1 MKWALLP
8 NAKFRT
14 RLVAFYL
21 LIALIPLALFSL
33 ISSAVS
39 ISRARNMAD
48 SHTAQMVSQ
57 VSNSIDVYIQ
67 SIDKMANYISLTL
80 TGGLSSP
87 VLKNP
92 FPFDERALGV
102 ALGNLAT
109 SHPEIAGV
117 LVAMEDERYTCVG
130 MTRISRDPFKDEEWY
145 KSAARSK
152 GKIALVNSIVG
163 RNIVINADNSTDNV
177 FSLAKAILD
186 PGTDRVMGVVL
197 FDVRHDI
204 LKESI
209 NKITIGENGFVFVT
223 DASGDIIYTPQNNI
237 VYRVDRESLA
247 ANGANFTTVIHGG
260 NYQIRSE
267 SSPYTGWRTVG
278 VFALDEVRGSVNSM
292 VMLFVI
298 AMLLSITIISL
309 VALPLSN
316 TVTKP
321 LLKLQRLMK
330 QAESGD
336 LTVRFNSQFHDEIG
350 DLGNSF
356 NNMVTR
362 MDELIKQVYR
372 EQRDKRDAEM
382 KSLQEQIKPHFLYN
396 TLDTIGWMARD
407 YNATDIV
414 QLVDALTSMFR
425 IGLSQGRD
433 IISVEEEIRHV
444 SNYLY
449 IQQIRYKSK
458 LCYKIDTDHA
468 ALSLEVPK
476 LILQP
481 LVENSIYHGIKQ
493 KRGSGMIWINASLR
507 KDALIFSVRDDGAG
521 ISPEQLETLQKG
533 IEQGAGG
540 QSFGLF
546 YIAERMRLY
555 YGEGHGITIES
566 APGKGTCV
574 TLRLPLT
581 VLPDKLPEKSDDS
594 AERKGDAD
602 V

>member
-1 MKWALLP
+1 VPGVKRAFLP

-14 RLVAFYL
+14 RLVASYL
-21 LIALIPLALFSL
+21 LIALIPLALFAL
-33 ISSAVS
+33 ISGAVS
-39 ISRARNMAD
+39 ISRAQNTAD

-67 SIDKMANYISLTL
+67 SIDKMANYIALTL
-80 TGGLSSP
+80 TGGPGSPRAGESTPFERDGLSA
-87 VLKNP
+87 VLQN
-92 FPFDERALGV
+92 V
-102 ALGNLAT
+102 AA
-109 SHPEIAGV
+109 SHPEIAGI
-117 LVAMEDERYTCVG
+117 LVATEDERYTCVG
-130 MTRISRDPFKDEEWY
+130 MTRISRDPFREEEWY
-145 KSAARSK
+145 KRAAQAA
-152 GKIALVNSIVG
+152 GKIALVNSIAG

-177 FSLAKAILD
+177 FSLAKAVLD
-186 PGTDRVMGVVL
+186 PATGRVLGVVL

-223 DASGDIIYTPQNNI
+223 DADGNIIYTPQNNV
-237 VYRVDRESLA
+237 VYRVNPAWLA
-247 ANGANFTTVIHGG
+247 GGEANFTTVIHGSQ
-260 NYQIRSE
+260 YQIRSE
-267 SSPYTGWRTVG
+267 SSPYTGWKTVG
-278 VFALDEVRGSVNSM
+278 VFALDEVMGSVNSM
-292 VMLFVI
+292 LMLFVF

-321 LLKLQRLMK
+321 LLKLQKLMK

-336 LTVRFNSQFHDEIG
+336 LTVQFNSQFHDEIG

-356 NNMVTR
+356 NHMVSR
-362 MDELIKQVYR
+362 MDELIKQVYK
-372 EQRDKRDAEM
+372 EQQDKRDAEM

-396 TLDTIGWMARD
+396 TLDTISWMARE

-433 IISVEEEIRHV
+433 VISVEEEIRHV

-458 LCYKIDTDHA
+458 LSYKIDADPA
-468 ALSLEVPK
+468 ALALRVPK

-481 LVENSIYHGIKQ
+481 LVENAIYHGIKQ
-493 KRGSGMIWINASLR
+493 KRGGGTVWILAELR
-507 KDALIFSVRDDGAG
+507 ENFLQFTVRDDGAG
-521 ISPEQLETLQKG
+521 MSEERLLALRKGLESG
-533 IEQGAGG
+533 EG
-540 QSFGLF
+540 QTSFGLY
-546 YIAERMRLY
+546 YIAERIRLY
-555 YGEGHGITIES
+555 YGEGRALAVES
-566 APGKGTCV
+566 AQGEGTSV
-574 TLRLPLT
+574 TIRLPLSM
-581 VLPDKLPEKSDDS
+581 LPEKLT
-594 AERKGDAD
+594 ERTEDAD